1 MNNRTIELLVTSA
14 RKAREFAYAPYSG
27 FSVGAAV
34 LTAQGKVYTGCNIES
49 ASSGATCCA
58 ERTAVFKAVSEGD
71 TEIVAVC
78 CIADTNEPVAPCGIC
93 RQVIM
98 EWGAQIE
105 VVMANLK
112 GETRV
117 IKIEDL
123 LPLVFT
129 RDDL

>member
-123 LPLVFT
+123 LPLAFT

>member
-1 MNNRTIELLVTSA
+1 MNNRTIELLVKSA
-14 RKAREFAYAPYSG
+14 RKAREYAYAPYSG

-123 LPLVFT
+123 LPLAFT